1 MVAVVTGANRGLGL
15 EFCRQLKD
23 RKSEVV
29 AVCRQSSTGLE
40 NLGVRII
47 AGVDVT
53 RDDDRQSLYQ
63 ELSQDRIELLVNN
76 AGILSNE
83 HLDDLNAQRILNQ
96 FTTNALAPLL
106 LTQTLLPLFA
116 VPSKIAMI
124 TSRMGSIKD
133 NTSGSRYGYRMSKCA
148 LNMAGVSLAHDVKAK
163 GIALAL
169 LHPGYVRT
177 GMTGHNGHID
187 SPESVRGLL
196 QRIDELTLATTGQFW
211 HMSGSRLDW

>member
-1 MVAVVTGANRGLGL
+1 VVAVVTGANRGLGL

>member
-133 NTSGSRYGYRMSKCA
+133 NTSGSRYGYRMSK
-148 LNMAGVSLAHDVKAK
+148 
-163 GIALAL
+163 
-169 LHPGYVRT
+169 
-177 GMTGHNGHID
+177 
-187 SPESVRGLL
+187 
-196 QRIDELTLATTGQFW
+196 
-211 HMSGSRLDW
+211 